1 MLYDGA
7 EEKEFWGKSLFRIEI
22 PVPNVPQSTVLGHCL
37 AAGLASGSQLVES
50 QVTAP
55 GVPDLPAATPHFVA
69 QPLGSARRHVPK
81 EWIVPTN
88 QANKLEKEKKRA
100 GHIIIDLELSIS
112 YQYGKY

>member
-1 MLYDGA
+1 MDTDNY
-7 EEKEFWGKSLFRIEI
+7 I
-22 PVPNVPQSTVLGHCL
+22 PHSWVLGHCFGVGFVSAL
-37 AAGLASGSQLVES
+37 QLDVL
-50 QVTAP
+50 QPTKP
-55 GVPDLPAATPHFVA
+55 GVPDFPAPTPHFVEH
-69 QPLGSARRHVPK
+69 PVGSACIHVPE

>member
-1 MLYDGA
+1 ML
-7 EEKEFWGKSLFRIEI
+7 
-22 PVPNVPQSTVLGHCL
+22 
-37 AAGLASGSQLVES
+37 

-55 GVPDLPAATPHFVA
+55 GVPDLPSATPHFVA
-69 QPLGSARRHVPK
+69 QPLGSACIHLPE

-88 QANKLEKEKKRA
+88 QANKLEKKNKKA